1 MRYIV
6 CTVVAGILL
15 LATIDAPSVAQPG
28 IASQLLLQTTT
39 TIAGQPLEFVHSRD
53 EVAAFLVELAPGGE
67 TGRMLHLF
75 PMVVYVTAGT
85 LSFEIPGQAARTVD
99 AGQAFV
105 APLKSAING
114 VNRGATP
121 VKFLAVYF
129 GEREKQLLKS
139 ADSRPRGFRSTTVL
153 QTAKTWTGEPIY
165 FPLLTN
171 QFTVQVVNVAPGAVD
186 LRHVQ
191 THIQFVYVLE
201 GVLTLDASGYP
212 RQTFNPGAAYV
223 ETTWPHAVGN
233 RGTVGLRYLTIYAGE
248 AGVPLTLPAP

>member
-6 CTVVAGILL
+6 CTVLGILL
-15 LATIDAPSVAQPG
+15 LATVDAPSVAQPG
-28 IASQLLLQTTT
+28 ITPHRLLQTTT
-39 TIAGQPLEFVHSRD
+39 TIIGQPIEFVHSRD

-75 PMVVYVTAGT
+75 PMVVYVTEGT

-105 APLKSAING
+105 APLKSPING

-139 ADSRPRGFRSTTVL
+139 ADSRPRGFRPTTVL
-153 QTAKTWTGEPIY
+153 ETAKTWTGEPIY
-165 FPLLTN
+165 FPLLAN
-171 QFTVQVVNVAPGAVD
+171 QFTVEVVDIAPGAVD
-186 LRHVQ
+186 PRHVQ
-191 THIQFVYVLE
+191 THIQFVYVLA
-201 GVLTLDASGYP
+201 GVLSLDASGHP
-212 RQTFNPGAAYV
+212 RQTFNPGAAFV

-248 AGVPLTLPAP
+248 AGVPLVLPAP